1 MLSLIRAVAGT
12 CLIFPFPILPV
23 SIYFFISPNN
33 FVWSLLKFIFSAS
46 EHDEVS
52 RAAISEN
59 PTWSPLVV
67 LLGLVSCCVP
77 ITLKAELL
85 LTLSALANAPDTAA
99 ALWVSMEAA
108 QIICTVP
115 STSTYQPRGVQTE
128 LEDNESPAEEFPLTR
143 AVLKLLDV
151 LTNWPVPR
159 LLGVGSR
166 SPGFYPYLSYILHSV
181 FLKACTRK
189 YKQPQEKW
197 DVLHSC
203 LKLLVKFLNQYDPER
218 EDFPGASVETQGG
231 GSSQVTPPPGFHLMI
246 ELHSKPSEL
255 LRHILELLADGCV
268 YLDSYAPFPG
278 KEALEAS
285 MLGCLQMLERALILQ
300 QRFHLLHSSLNSNL
314 LLTGLSRLLLGL
326 NSRTKSPD
334 FLVSVGKYVTY
345 SSWLPRHALS
355 AVQILL
361 AVSSYPS
368 AAGQLVDMFTSN
380 PSLELEIR
388 HGFVECLE
396 VDEDSGDDSESSE
409 ESGIIMKTKEAI
421 LKLMQTCLNQ
431 APPNISH
438 YLLGFQRTKDISKTV
453 FQQPGVMGF
462 PRTCLHSL
470 LTMLDTSLKSK
481 SSKNSNEA
489 AAQARLLEAAYG
501 LLYNLC
507 AGNKTGQPVL
517 RFLRTSNNFLA
528 RHLAALP
535 FSGAHNAAELN
546 QMSWL
551 LKMVAIEL
559 KASATRSQH
568 SNLASLARILL
579 SSHEDKARST
589 FFEVDELPHIPDI
602 TRHSTYG
609 DIDSKPYDRLMLKL
623 LALLDTSP
631 ENLPTPNWEFF
642 DPKKVEE
649 VSLSVFAYPTI
660 NFILFCA
667 TS

>member
-1 MLSLIRAVAGT
+1 MLSQVPSPISSNNILCLFLNWCSHRCDQRELSKRIFYVA
-12 CLIFPFPILPV
+12 
-23 SIYFFISPNN
+23 
-33 FVWSLLKFIFSAS
+33 

-77 ITLKAELL
+77 MTLKAELL
-85 LTLSALANAPDTAA
+85 QTLAALANAPDTAA

-108 QIICTVP
+108 QIICTIP

-128 LEDNESPAEEFPLTR
+128 LEDIESPAEEFPLTR

-166 SPGFYPYLSYILHSV
+166 SPGFYPYLSYVLHTV

-189 YKQPQEKW
+189 YKHPQEKW
-197 DVLHSC
+197 EVLHSC
-203 LKLLVKFLNQYDPER
+203 LLLLVKFLNQYDPER
-218 EDFPGASVETQGG
+218 EDFPGATIDLQGG

-255 LRHILELLADGCV
+255 MRHILELLEDGCV
-268 YLDSYAPFPG
+268 FLDTYAPFPG

-285 MLGCLQMLERALILQ
+285 MLGCLQLLERALALQ
-300 QRFHLLHSSLNSNL
+300 QRFHLLHSSTNSNL

-326 NSRTKSPD
+326 NSRTKNPD
-334 FLVSVGKYVTY
+334 YLVSVGKYVTY
-345 SSWLPRHALS
+345 NSWLPRHALS
-355 AVQILL
+355 AVHILL
-361 AVSSYPS
+361 SLSSYPN
-368 AAGQLVDMFTSN
+368 AAGQLVDMFTAS

-396 VDEDSGDDSESSE
+396 ADEETIEDNDTAE
-409 ESGIIMKTKEAI
+409 EAGVILQTKEAI
-421 LKLMQTCLNQ
+421 LKLIQSCLNQ
-431 APPNISH
+431 ASPNISH

-453 FQQPGVMGF
+453 LQQPGVMGF
-462 PRTCLHSL
+462 PRTCMHSL
-470 LTMLDTSLKSK
+470 LTMLDSSLKSRHMH
-481 SSKNSNEA
+481 SSRNSNEVI
-489 AAQARLLEAAYG
+489 AQSRLLEAAYA

-507 AGNKTGQPVL
+507 AGSRTSQPVL

-535 FSGAHNAAELN
+535 FSGPHSSAELN

-559 KASATRSQH
+559 KVSATRSQH

-579 SSHEDKARST
+579 SSHEDKVRGAPY
-589 FFEVDELPHIPDI
+589 EVDDLSHLPDF
-602 TRHSTYG
+602 TRHSNFG

-623 LALLDTSP
+623 LAILDTSA
-631 ENLPTPNWEFF
+631 ETLPTPNWEFF
-642 DPKKVEE
+642 EPKKIEE
-649 VSLSVFAYPTI
+649 VVDLFIFSHYSLCLSIFLY
-660 NFILFCA
+660 
-667 TS
+667 